1 MPCSNCVRYSR
12 RCVILNAKSQR
23 CGECVRRGSK
33 CDALQASIS
42 DLESL
47 RLEEE
52 RLKLERDLA
61 FEAAMAGLERVR
73 VLEKRQQELRTRG
86 MEMLRR
92 GLSSLDELD
101 AVEAKELESAAAR
114 DREVPAPGLD
124 SFDLPDLDPAFWDNL
139 GFSGKIPQAS
149 QGN

>member
-1 MPCSNCVRYSR
+1 M
-12 RCVILNAKSQR
+12 
-23 CGECVRRGSK
+23 
-33 CDALQASIS
+33 
-42 DLESL
+42 
-47 RLEEE
+47 
-52 RLKLERDLA
+52 
-61 FEAAMAGLERVR
+61 
-73 VLEKRQQELRTRG
+73 EKRQQELRTRG

-101 AVEAKELESAAAR
+101 TVEAKELESAAAR

-139 GFSGKIPQAS
+139 GFSGEIPQAS